1 MARVLLPNSRLER
14 LVHAIHVVS
23 QLDTPAGGTM
33 DEAVDVGA
41 ERVPAD
47 DARFLPAALDHIV
60 AAFHDLVEIPYLECN
75 MVEAGLVRTEAEE
88 QVVML
93 DIAFALH
100 EGSGIQHA
108 IDGPE
113 AQPADVEVDRF
124 LAPVL
129 GNIQRHV
136 Q

>member
-1 MARVLLPNSRLER
+1 MAGILLPDSRLER
-14 LVHAIHVVS
+14 FVHAVHVGS
-23 QLDTPAGGTM
+23 QLDPPAGRAM
-33 DEAVDVGA
+33 DEPVDVGA

-47 DARFLPAALDHIV
+47 DARFLPAPLDHMI
-60 AAFHDLVEIPYLECN
+60 AAFHDLVEIPDLECD
-75 MVEAGLVRTEAEE
+75 MVEAGLVRAEAEE

-113 AQPADVEVDRF
+113 TQSADIEVD
-124 LAPVL
+124 
-129 GNIQRHV
+129 
-136 Q
+136 